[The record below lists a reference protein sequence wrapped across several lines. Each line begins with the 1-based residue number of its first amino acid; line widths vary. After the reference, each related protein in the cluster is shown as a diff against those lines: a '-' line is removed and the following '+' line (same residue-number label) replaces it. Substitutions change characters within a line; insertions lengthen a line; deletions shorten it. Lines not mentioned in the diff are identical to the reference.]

1 MCQSIAHVW
10 RIVISYADQFYP
22 HMAHLDTQL
31 IACMQR
37 MISTATSGMEN
48 WPVVVEMGL
57 CIVHW
62 LRNLFAG
69 RPCDALPAPAGGKRP
84 RTSDPDTSQ
93 RGGARQRTDASA
105 DVTRGVLLLTSLTH
119 LVKGVAHGCQ
129 FGFLLHSALQSTAVL
144 MLLGGFSCNS
154 ASLLWTSWV

>member
-1 MCQSIAHVW
+1 MWKHVTQGVYAATMCQSIAHVW

-57 CIVHW
+57 CVVYW

-69 RPCDALPAPAGGKRP
+69 RPCDALPAPASGKRP
-84 RTSDPDTSQ
+84 RTSGSDASQ
-93 RGGARQRTDASA
+93 RGGTRQRTDASM
-105 DVTRGVLLLTSLTH
+105 DISRG
-119 LVKGVAHGCQ
+119 
-129 FGFLLHSALQSTAVL
+129 ALPIPDPRVQA
-144 MLLGGFSCNS
+144 
-154 ASLLWTSWV
+154 